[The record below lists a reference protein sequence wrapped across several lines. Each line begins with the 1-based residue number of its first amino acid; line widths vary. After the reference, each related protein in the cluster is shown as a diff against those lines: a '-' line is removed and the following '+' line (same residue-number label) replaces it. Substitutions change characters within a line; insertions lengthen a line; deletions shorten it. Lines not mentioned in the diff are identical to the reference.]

1 MLLPALEA
9 ILGVIDRLA
18 RWGAGVALLVM
29 TFVLF
34 GNSLARYLFGESFV
48 GGEEL
53 ARVLVIWLTF
63 LAAYLVVRANA
74 HVTIDILLRLVSER
88 GYRIVTAITSTVGA
102 ATTGYITWY
111 GVILCDRIWSGGQ
124 MSSVLPMLKV
134 VFYLPIP
141 IGCGLM
147 CIGFVVNAVSA
158 LNGTLKRPAE
168 MTVAIKPAGE

>member
-18 RWGAGVALLVM
+18 RWGAGAALLVM

-34 GNSLARYLFGESFV
+34 GNSLARFLFGVSFV

-53 ARVLVIWLTF
+53 ARVLTIWLTF

-74 HVTIDILLRLVSER
+74 HVAIDILLRVVSER
-88 GYRIVTAITSTVGA
+88 GYRIVTAVSSIVGA

-147 CIGFVVNAVSA
+147 CMGFLINAVSA
-158 LNGTLKRPAE
+158 MTGHLKRPAE
-168 MTVAIKPAGE
+168 LTVAPAAAGE